1 MDVTS
6 RPSRTMGRL
15 AGLTPDRVP
24 PEDRECPEDEQVH
37 QAAGTEA
44 PDQGKQPG
52 EHQDD
57 WGRAPGE
64 AGPAHYACSSRSLM
78 TCTTSSTAASTS
90 SRLTSGPHWRR
101 SPANQATRT
110 TAIAIHIMR
119 QATPTAGSRAPRAC
133 RAAAGG

>member
-24 PEDRECPEDEQVH
+24 PEGRERPEDEQVH
-37 QAAGTEA
+37 QAAGAEA
-44 PDQGKQPG
+44 TDQGQQPG

-57 WGRAPGE
+57 RSRAPGE
-64 AGPAHYACSSRSLM
+64 AGPPHYACSSRSLM

-110 TAIAIHIMR
+110 TEMATHIMR
-119 QATPTAGSRAPRAC
+119 QANTKAD
-133 RAAAGG
+133 

>member
-6 RPSRTMGRL
+6 RPSRTIGRL

-24 PEDRECPEDEQVH
+24 PEGRECPEDEQVH
-37 QAAGTEA
+37 QAAGAEA
-44 PDQGKQPG
+44 TDHSQQPG

-57 WGRAPGE
+57 RGRAPGE

-90 SRLTSGPHWRR
+90 SRMTRGPHW
-101 SPANQATRT
+101 
-110 TAIAIHIMR
+110 
-119 QATPTAGSRAPRAC
+119 
-133 RAAAGG
+133 